1 MLIDVSVNETNQH
14 FYSEFS
20 SDTQCFSQDNLSLR
34 KPIKTCSPTSEKD
47 STFDENCR
55 KKPKLM
61 NNQTDVSINNINHQ
75 FCVESP
81 SDKKCKFPP
90 HATVKNEHQ
99 SLNLKSTNQSEVSK
113 NCREKP
119 MLVKHQTNDK
129 SSHSSTITNQSQAD
143 ITVTCEKPKTWVN
156 DLHFWS
162 LHEKSQL
169 FWCSIMKLPIITEHT
184 ERPLKLLGKP
194 SKLFRILGDGNC
206 LFRALSHVITG
217 RQVYHAQG
225 RNKIINH
232 MTSIENFLVPHLN
245 TSLECYLH
253 KTRMAQSGVW
263 GTDIEIVIAS
273 SLLSTDIFVY
283 TKFGDTYKWQKFS
296 RTMLGGQKPENN
308 CSIYLN
314 HTNSVKSSIKT
325 STGIHLLI

>member
-1 MLIDVSVNETNQH
+1 M
-14 FYSEFS
+14 
-20 SDTQCFSQDNLSLR
+20 
-34 KPIKTCSPTSEKD
+34 
-47 STFDENCR
+47 
-55 KKPKLM
+55 
-61 NNQTDVSINNINHQ
+61 
-75 FCVESP
+75 
-81 SDKKCKFPP
+81 
-90 HATVKNEHQ
+90 
-99 SLNLKSTNQSEVSK
+99 
-113 NCREKP
+113 
-119 MLVKHQTNDK
+119 
-129 SSHSSTITNQSQAD
+129 
-143 ITVTCEKPKTWVN
+143 
-156 DLHFWS
+156 
-162 LHEKSQL
+162 
-169 FWCSIMKLPIITEHT
+169 
-184 ERPLKLLGKP
+184 
-194 SKLFRILGDGNC
+194 FRILGDGNC
-206 LFRALSHVITG
+206 LFRALSYVITG
-217 RQVYHAQG
+217 RQVYHPQV

-314 HTNSVKSSIKT
+314 HTNSIKSSIKT